1 MALNSKVKSEIIKI
15 LVDTVEAKL
24 KEYKPE
30 TKYAPFHYSLLG
42 RDRYAMFSFI
52 QSINTTFGMSIWE
65 QVAVIL
71 AKGVGFEAKRQLDL
85 LGNVDGQTEIT
96 IRKIHHELRI
106 GSTLTNKN
114 NETKI
119 IKQTIKNSTDKVDP
133 DSRVDFFVKIKNVE
147 NYFDITSVKPNIKE
161 FVSLKLKLLRWTA
174 LRLSLDKKVNIFTR
188 LAIPYNPYF
197 PEPYERW
204 TLRGLY
210 DLGAGEILVGEEFW
224 NFIAGGNI
232 YEDLIKAFDEA
243 GKKLRPKLN
252 KKFLEFKNP
261 KLARKG

>member
-15 LVDTVEAKL
+15 LINTVEAKL

-30 TKYAPFHYSLLG
+30 TKYAPFHHNLLG

-65 QVAVIL
+65 QVAIIL
-71 AKGVGFEAKRQLDL
+71 AKGAGFEAQRQFDL
-85 LGNVDGQTEIT
+85 LGNIDSETEAT
-96 IRKIHHELRI
+96 IRKIHHELRT

-114 NETKI
+114 NETRT
-119 IKQTIKNSTDKVDP
+119 IKQMIENGTAKDDP
-133 DSRVDFFVKIKNVE
+133 DSKVDFFVKVKDVE

-174 LRLSLDKKVNIFTR
+174 LRLSVDKKVNIFTR

-197 PEPYERW
+197 PELYERW

-210 DLGAGEILVGEEFW
+210 DLDAGEILVGEEFW
-224 NFIAGGNI
+224 NFVAGVNI
-232 YEDLIKAFDEA
+232 YEDLIKAFNEA
-243 GKKLRPKLN
+243 GKKLRPKLD
-252 KKFLEFKNP
+252 KKFSEFRTQN
-261 KLARKG
+261 